1 MAGVP
6 VSVRVRPHHE
16 SNLAVT
22 IPRITFTVYPWFV
35 RRADLLGCSLLAP
48 TLGAGVV
55 ATPRARRARAS
66 KHHRDDVVFR
76 HRLGRQ
82 VLRLRRR
89 GRAVDV
95 HGVHAQREDARVA
108 APGRG
113 SARATRGGQEG
124 TEKRQALDARGGR
137 GVDGARAGGRARVSA
152 EGTPLRVRA
161 VPSADPAGLGLGA
174 ARRRG
179 RRRSSAGSRRDAR
192 SCHGAARVVSKR
204 PTRVA
209 RARAPRHIPPRQE
222 PRLERRAPRRV
233 RRRAARPP
241 RRARLFRARRR
252 ADDAHPAPDRAE
264 TLADARELLR
274 RLRADGAHPSTAHAA
289 AHIDRLLR
297 ERETLLRRLSAARA
311 RPSSPS
317 TPLSLRT
324 RAAVARVRALTP
336 ENKTNEQTENAREDA
351 RGGGAIARRARP
363 RRRVPSQ
370 GTAIPPRDP
379 RGEGTRARRGDGTR
393 AEDGTDTT
401 KPEDDDAS
409 RASSDDEHA
418 SECDRS
424 VSVDLSV
431 DESASTADG
440 LDAGF
445 ATTSPVRVFLRVAS
459 TSRATS
465 PASSSG
471 SSGRGS
477 RVSQDSESQVAD
489 SESVWTPEMRTIR
502 GAACEAADALLRTPA
517 SELLEIGAA
526 SKKTGRGAAAVRARR
541 ERRRKPRRR
550 RGVASRRSSPEYDE
564 VDAQRMQ
571 RARSRVTRISPTRAV
586 AGRRPL

>member
-1 MAGVP
+1 M
-6 VSVRVRPHHE
+6 
-16 SNLAVT
+16 
-22 IPRITFTVYPWFV
+22 

-179 RRRSSAGSRRDAR
+179 RRRFSAGSRRDAR

-222 PRLERRAPRRV
+222 PRLERRTPRRV

-241 RRARLFRARRR
+241 RRARLFPRASPRGRRAPGARPSGNARGCPRAPPSTPRGRRPPVHRARRR
-252 ADDAHPAPDRAE
+252 AHRPSPPRARN
-264 TLADARELLR
+264 TPPQTQR
-274 RLRADGAHPSTAHAA
+274 RPRSSILPVHAA
-289 AHIDRLLR
+289 EPSHA
-297 ERETLLRRLSAARA
+297 RRRRS
-311 RPSSPS
+311 
-317 TPLSLRT
+317 
-324 RAAVARVRALTP
+324 RVRAHP
-336 ENKTNEQTENAREDA
+336 RKQNKRTNGERAGGRA
-351 RGGGAIARRARP
+351 GGGAIARRARP

-393 AEDGTDTT
+393 AEDGN
-401 KPEDDDAS
+401 
-409 RASSDDEHA
+409 RRDE
-418 SECDRS
+418 
-424 VSVDLSV
+424 
-431 DESASTADG
+431 
-440 LDAGF
+440 
-445 ATTSPVRVFLRVAS
+445 
-459 TSRATS
+459 
-465 PASSSG
+465 
-471 SSGRGS
+471 
-477 RVSQDSESQVAD
+477 
-489 SESVWTPEMRTIR
+489 
-502 GAACEAADALLRTPA
+502 
-517 SELLEIGAA
+517 
-526 SKKTGRGAAAVRARR
+526 TG
-541 ERRRKPRRR
+541 RRR
-550 RGVASRRSSPEYDE
+550 RVP
-564 VDAQRMQ
+564 
-571 RARSRVTRISPTRAV
+571 RVV
-586 AGRRPL
+586 G

>member
-1 MAGVP
+1 MTSFFATGSAGKFFGFGAGGVL
-6 VSVRVRPHHE
+6 S
-16 SNLAVT
+16 T
-22 IPRITFTVYPWFV
+22 YTVYT
-35 RRADLLGCSLLAP
+35 RSEKM
-48 TLGAGVV
+48 
-55 ATPRARRARAS
+55 RAS
-66 KHHRDDVVFR
+66 
-76 HRLGRQ
+76 
-82 VLRLRRR
+82 RRP
-89 GRAVDV
+89 G
-95 HGVHAQREDARVA
+95 ED
-108 APGRG
+108 
-113 SARATRGGQEG
+113 
-124 TEKRQALDARGGR
+124 
-137 GVDGARAGGRARVSA
+137 
-152 EGTPLRVRA
+152 
-161 VPSADPAGLGLGA
+161 
-174 ARRRG
+174 RRG
-179 RRRSSAGSRRDAR
+179 RRAVAKRERKNGKLSTLAAAAASTAPAPADAPASPPKELPSASVPSPPPTPPDSVSAPRVDAEGVDSPPDPAETPVRATAPPASSRRDRRA
-192 SCHGAARVVSKR
+192 S
-204 PTRVA
+204 
-209 RARAPRHIPPRQE
+209 RARAPRDTSRHAKNPVSNAAH
-222 PRLERRAPRRV
+222 LVACVAAPLAL
-233 RRRAARPP
+233 RAARDF
-241 RRARLFRARRR
+241 FRARRR

-264 TLADARELLR
+264 TPADARELLR

-324 RAAVARVRALTP
+324 RAAVRLSACARSPPKTKQT
-336 ENKTNEQTENAREDA
+336 NKRRT
-351 RGGGAIARRARP
+351 RGRRRGRRAREEA
-363 RRRVPSQ
+363 RSLAELDRVVGFQ
-370 GTAIPPRDP
+370 AKELRYLRVTLAEKERALAAATG
-379 RGEGTRARRGDGTR
+379 RARRT
-393 AEDGTDTT
+393 ETDAT

-465 PASSSG
+465 RATSRPTSRATSPASSSG

-502 GAACEAADALLRTPA
+502 GAASEAADALLRTPA

-526 SKKTGRGAAAVRARR
+526 SKITGRGRGAGSGSPGTPEETPAT
-541 ERRRKPRRR
+541 PR
-550 RGVASRRSSPEYDE
+550 VASRRSSPEYDE

>member
-1 MAGVP
+1 MTSFFATGSAGKFFGFGAGGVL
-6 VSVRVRPHHE
+6 S
-16 SNLAVT
+16 T
-22 IPRITFTVYPWFV
+22 YTVYT
-35 RRADLLGCSLLAP
+35 RSEKM
-48 TLGAGVV
+48 
-55 ATPRARRARAS
+55 RAS
-66 KHHRDDVVFR
+66 
-76 HRLGRQ
+76 
-82 VLRLRRR
+82 RRP
-89 GRAVDV
+89 G
-95 HGVHAQREDARVA
+95 ED
-108 APGRG
+108 
-113 SARATRGGQEG
+113 
-124 TEKRQALDARGGR
+124 
-137 GVDGARAGGRARVSA
+137 
-152 EGTPLRVRA
+152 
-161 VPSADPAGLGLGA
+161 
-174 ARRRG
+174 RRG
-179 RRRSSAGSRRDAR
+179 RRAVAKRERKNGKLSTLAAAAASTAPAPADAPASPPKELPSASEPSPPPTPPDSVSAPRVDAEGVDPPPNPAETPVRATAPPASSRRDRRA
-192 SCHGAARVVSKR
+192 S
-204 PTRVA
+204 
-209 RARAPRHIPPRQE
+209 RARAPRATSRHAKNPVSNAAH
-222 PRLERRAPRRV
+222 LVACVAAPLAL
-233 RRRAARPP
+233 RAARDF
-241 RRARLFRARRR
+241 FRARRR

-351 RGGGAIARRARP
+351 REEARSLAELDRVVGFQAKELRYLRVTLAEKERALAAATG
-363 RRRVPSQ
+363 RVRK
-370 GTAIPPRDP
+370 T
-379 RGEGTRARRGDGTR
+379 E
-393 AEDGTDTT
+393 TDTT

-526 SKKTGRGAAAVRARR
+526 SKKTGRGRGGGSGSPGTPEETPAT
-541 ERRRKPRRR
+541 PR
-550 RGVASRRSSPEYDE
+550 VASRRSSPEYDE